1 MNNLKMHFTNK
12 MIKIA
17 INYYFIMK
25 KILVIGGGAM
35 GSAFTIPCLENNNM
49 VTITEPYSKVFIRN
63 LSSKNKFHSAL
74 KINLPKKLRFK
85 KFSNDLL
92 NEKFDLI
99 VIALSLPGIDFIG
112 RKLKMLK
119 VRSPILV
126 LTKGLK
132 YEKKNKRIFTISEQL
147 KKNYFLS
154 DVSILKGPCL
164 AKELAK
170 KNQTSVIIANKNIK
184 KAKKIGK
191 MISTNY
197 YLIEFSR
204 DVIGVEVCSA
214 IKNIYSMIIGAGQSL
229 NASSNLFQKSIVEM
243 KYLTKYFK
251 GMDETTLG
259 LAGIGDLYVSAAG
272 GRNSKMGSYLG
283 KGFTFKTAKKT
294 FMPNDTVEGELL
306 AREIAPFIFK
316 KINKKRIPLMNNL
329 LKTIINNKKLKIKV

>member
-1 MNNLKMHFTNK
+1 
-12 MIKIA
+12 
-17 INYYFIMK
+17 MK

-49 VTITEPYSKVFIRN
+49 VTITEPYSKVFTRN

-92 NEKFDLI
+92 KEKFDLI

-119 VRSPILV
+119 VKSPILV

-147 KKNYFLS
+147 KKNYLLS

-229 NASSNLFQKSIVEM
+229 NASSNLFQKSIIEM

-283 KGFTFKTAKKT
+283 KGFTFKTAKKK
-294 FMPNDTVEGELL
+294 FMPNDTVEGEQLVK
-306 AREIAPFIFK
+306 EIAPFILK
-316 KINKKRIPLMNNL
+316 KVSKRKIPLMISL
-329 LKTIINNKKLKIKV
+329 LKTIINNKKLEIKV